1 MNYHM
6 PSKAL
11 VALSVLIG
19 LIVFMT
25 VLNYWLAFA
34 FRYPFESVT
43 PWLWFAPPDIWRMV
57 NPEAFQAALKYAAI
71 TGGTALVGCLVLAVQ
86 SPDPKPHGDARWAR
100 RGEIARAGL
109 MDPAGVILGKL
120 SGPWGFAP
128 FIRSTRDKYC
138 NTLLVAPPGGGKG
151 VGVVIPTL
159 LTWPGSAVVLDVK
172 GENAEMTAKCRAKM
186 GDTIYV
192 FSPYDEDGRTHRFNP
207 FAPIKAMSDP
217 KRQYSE
223 LRRVSTRLL
232 VSSGNA
238 DGPFIENARDLFTAA
253 ASVVLQTDNPTIGDV
268 RKLLAPVASTDGS
281 SEGGMAARFRNLA
294 AQATHEPA
302 RTTLAQFAA
311 FDAKSIATHLSVL
324 KAAGL
329 NAWSDPAVEAAT
341 SGNDFDLTSLRSN
354 PQSIYIVIAPND
366 MEALAP
372 VARLL
377 FQSVIAAMQANTPT
391 PEDKLPV
398 LLLLDEFKTLGR
410 MDAVVNAT
418 GTLRG
423 YGGHML
429 LVVQGLPNLEEVY
442 GHAGASSL
450 MNACQVHAY
459 MSINDPQSKQMISR
473 SLGTYG
479 VEMTQEST
487 SRSFGSFGGSRTAS
501 KQLRAMKLIEED
513 AINRMGEES
522 ILLIPKDMRPIFARK
537 VVFHQDWA
545 LKKLACKSDPR
556 PASFGQTITDTDGKG
571 NRMTLDPETQALAA
585 QAFRLLTRLN
595 LAQDGS
601 VETA

>member
-1 MNYHM
+1 MNYHL

-11 VALSVLIG
+11 VALSVIIALI
-19 LIVFMT
+19 LFLT

-57 NPEAFQAALKYAAI
+57 NPEAFQSALKYAAVV
-71 TGGTALVGCLVLAVQ
+71 GGIALVGCLGLAIQ
-86 SPDPKPHGDARWAR
+86 APNPKPHGDARWASR
-100 RGEIARAGL
+100 REIDKAGL
-109 MDPAGVILGKL
+109 MDPSGVILGKL
-120 SGPWGFAP
+120 GGPKGFAP

-172 GENAEMTAKCRAKM
+172 GENSEMTAKRRAEM

-207 FAPIKAMSDP
+207 FAPIKALSDP
-217 KRQYSE
+217 ERQYSE

-253 ASVVLQTDNPTIGDV
+253 ASVVLALDNPTIGDV
-268 RKLLAPVASTDGS
+268 RKLLAPVSNADGT
-281 SEGGMAARFRNLA
+281 SEGGMAARFHNLA
-294 AQATHEPA
+294 AQATHEQA
-302 RTTLAQFAA
+302 RTTLSQFAA
-311 FDAKSIATHLSVL
+311 FDPKSIATHLSVL

-341 SGNDFDLTSLRSN
+341 SGNDFDLTTLRSN

-442 GHAGASSL
+442 GHAGTSSL

-501 KQLRAMKLIEED
+501 KQHRAMKLIEED
-513 AINRMGEES
+513 AVNRMGEDS

-537 VVFHQDWA
+537 VVYHKDRA

-556 PASFGQTITDTDGKG
+556 PVASGQTVVGSDAEH
-571 NRMTLDPETQALAA
+571 NRMTLDPVEQALAA
-585 QAFRLLTRLN
+585 QAHRLLTRLFI
-595 LAQDGS
+595 AKEVS
-601 VETA
+601 AMAS

>member
-11 VALSVLIG
+11 IALSIIIG

-34 FRYPFESVT
+34 FRYPFDSVT

-57 NPEAFQAALKYAAI
+57 NPEAFQTALNYAAI
-71 TGGTALVGCLVLAVQ
+71 TGGAVLAGCLYLAVQ
-86 SPDPKPHGDARWAR
+86 SPNPKPHGDARWAR
-100 RGEIARAGL
+100 RGEIVRAGL
-109 MDPAGVILGKL
+109 MDPSGVILGKL
-120 SGPWGFAP
+120 GRPKGFAP

-172 GENAEMTAKCRAKM
+172 GENAEITAKCRAEM

-192 FSPYDEDGRTHRFNP
+192 FSPYDEEGRTHRFNP
-207 FAPIKAMSDP
+207 FTPIKAISDP
-217 KRQYSE
+217 KRQYTE
-223 LRRVSTRLL
+223 LRRVATRLL
-232 VSSGNA
+232 VSSGSA
-238 DGPFIENARDLFTAA
+238 DSPFIENARDLFTAT
-253 ASVVLQTDNPTIGDV
+253 ASVVLAMDNPTIGDV
-268 RKLLAPVASTDGS
+268 RKLLAPVANADGS

-294 AQATHEPA
+294 EQATHEPA
-302 RTTLAQFAA
+302 KTALAQFAA
-311 FDAKSIATHLSVL
+311 FDPKSIATHLSVL

-377 FQSVIAAMQANTPT
+377 FQSVIAAMQANTPK

-410 MDAVVNAT
+410 MDSVVNAT

-501 KQLRAMKLIEED
+501 KQLRAMKMIEED
-513 AINRMGEES
+513 AVNRMGEDS

-537 VVFHQDWA
+537 VIYHQDRA

-556 PASFGQTITDTDGKG
+556 PAPSGQAVATSEG
-571 NRMTLDPETQALAA
+571 NKMTLDPETQALAT

-595 LAQDGS
+595 IAQNVS
-601 VETA
+601 IATA

>member
-1 MNYHM
+1 MNYQI
-6 PSKAL
+6 PSKTL
-11 VALSVLIG
+11 VALSVVIA
-19 LIVFMT
+19 LIVFLT

-43 PWLWFAPPDIWRMV
+43 PWLWFAPPDIWRMI
-57 NPEAFQAALKYAAI
+57 NPEAFQTALKYAAVV
-71 TGGTALVGCLVLAVQ
+71 GGAALVGCLCLAIQ
-86 SPDPKPHGDARWAR
+86 APNPKPHGDARWASR
-100 RGEIARAGL
+100 REIDKAGL
-109 MDPAGVILGKL
+109 MDPSGVILGKL
-120 SGPWGFAP
+120 GGPKGFAP

-159 LTWPGSAVVLDVK
+159 LTWPGSAVILDVK
-172 GENAEMTAKCRAKM
+172 GENAEMTAKCRAEM

-217 KRQYSE
+217 ERQYSE
-223 LRRVSTRLL
+223 LRRVATRLL

-238 DGPFIENARDLFTAA
+238 DRPFIENARDLFTAA
-253 ASVVLQTDNPTIGDV
+253 ASVVMATDNPTIGDV
-268 RKLLAPVASTDGS
+268 RKLLAPVSNADGS
-281 SEGGMAARFRNLA
+281 TEGGMAARFRNLA
-294 AQATHEPA
+294 AQATHEAA
-302 RTTLAQFAA
+302 RTTLSQFAA
-311 FDAKSIATHLSVL
+311 FDPKSIATHLSVL

-341 SGNDFDLTSLRSN
+341 SGNDFDLTSLRSD

-377 FQSVIAAMQANTPT
+377 FQSVIAAMQANMPT

-442 GHAGASSL
+442 GQAGASSL

-459 MSINDPQSKQMISR
+459 MSINDAQSKQMISR

-513 AINRMGEES
+513 AVNRMGEDS

-537 VVFHQDWA
+537 VVYHKDRT
-545 LKKLACKSDPR
+545 LKKLARRSDPR
-556 PASFGQTITDTDGKG
+556 PVPSGKAKNDAVVQRSG
-571 NRMTLDPETQALAA
+571 KTLDPETKALAA
-585 QAFRLLTRLN
+585 QAFRLLRCLN
-595 LAQDGS
+595 IANDGS
-601 VETA
+601 AVAA